1 MSIPKEAWNAASH
14 GNWQNDEETIHR
26 ILEKALVAHGVVY
39 CWTRTSTGGGGSPMT
54 VMSGVRS
61 RR

>member
-26 ILEKALVAHGVVY
+26 ILEKPLVAHG
-39 CWTRTSTGGGGSPMT
+39 R
-54 VMSGVRS
+54 GVLLDADFYW
-61 RR
+61 RRRFADDGHVGC